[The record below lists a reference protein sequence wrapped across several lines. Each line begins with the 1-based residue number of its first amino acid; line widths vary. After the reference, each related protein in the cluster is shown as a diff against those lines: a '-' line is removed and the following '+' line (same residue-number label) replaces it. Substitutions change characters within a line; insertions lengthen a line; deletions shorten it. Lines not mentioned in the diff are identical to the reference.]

1 MNQTAIDQK
10 IDEILGREDRYDRA
24 AYKFVAQ
31 AVTFTV
37 GRLPAHRHVSAL
49 ELLYGLRDFARQEY
63 GPMAAMVLNAWG
75 LKSASDVGRI
85 VYLLIDAK
93 LLSASPEDDPTDF
106 DVEFQLADD
115 DSSPAD
121 TPLPPLPRID

>member
-63 GPMAAMVLNAWG
+63 GPMAALVLNAWG
-75 LKSASDVGRI
+75 
-85 VYLLIDAK
+85 
-93 LLSASPEDDPTDF
+93 
-106 DVEFQLADD
+106 
-115 DSSPAD
+115 
-121 TPLPPLPRID
+121 

>member
-1 MNQTAIDQK
+1 
-10 IDEILGREDRYDRA
+10 
-24 AYKFVAQ
+24 
-31 AVTFTV
+31 
-37 GRLPAHRHVSAL
+37 
-49 ELLYGLRDFARQEY
+49 
-63 GPMAAMVLNAWG
+63 MAPMVLEAWG
-75 LKSASDVGRI
+75 LKYASDVGRI

>member
-63 GPMAAMVLNAWG
+63 GPMAALVLNAWG
-75 LKSASDVGRI
+75 AEERLRCRPDR
-85 VYLLIDAK
+85 
-93 LLSASPEDDPTDF
+93 LSADRRQTAFRVSGG
-106 DVEFQLADD
+106 
-115 DSSPAD
+115 
-121 TPLPPLPRID
+121 